1 MLLKIGSGLIKH
13 FSAGQHFAL
22 DVWGEQSRKETPGE
36 VGEKLCLVLD
46 LPVLQETIF
55 KAI

>member
-1 MLLKIGSGLIKH
+1 MLLKIRSGVIKH
-13 FSAGQHFAL
+13 FSAGQHFAF

-46 LPVLQETIF
+46 LPVLQDTIF
-55 KAI
+55 KSI